1 MTNLN
6 VDKKNF
12 LNEVAIAVEAL
23 IGHDNRPVV
32 AFSSAWPFLNEL
44 EQKNAAG
51 VEQLLD
57 VILEVVGKRNFL
69 MPTFTKGFTDGI
81 SNLDTESSTTGV
93 ISECFRKRPGV
104 RRSLSAF
111 FSFAIIGPASEDVF
125 NLRSEHAWG
134 KNSVYEWM
142 ENNDACFLMLGTHP
156 THCSYLHRLELLA
169 KERINYRFDKTFSG
183 KIIREGSSFDIQ
195 ETLYVR
201 KLDPPVVND
210 FTVLLPHL
218 YEAGMQKITINGVSL
233 ASYHTKDLLKTILP
247 IMLED
252 PFFTVKNRKDYEV
265 IL

>member
-12 LNEVAIAVEAL
+12 LNSVATAVEAL

-44 EQKNAAG
+44 EQKNAVG

-57 VILEVVGKRNFL
+57 VILEVVGKRSIL
-69 MPTFTKGFTDGI
+69 MPTFTKGFNNGI

-93 ISECFRKRPGV
+93 ISECFRKRHGV

-111 FSFAIIGPASEDVF
+111 FSFAVTGPAAEEVF
-125 NLRSEHAWG
+125 NLRAEHAWG

-183 KIIREGSSFDIQ
+183 KIIREGFTCEIQ

-210 FTVLLPHL
+210 FTVVLPYL
-218 YEAGMQKITINGVSL
+218 VEAGMQNITINGVSL
-233 ASYHTKDLLKTILP
+233 ASYQAKAIHRTILP
-247 IMLED
+247 IMLKD
-252 PFFTVKNRKDYEV
+252 PFFTVKK
-265 IL
+265 